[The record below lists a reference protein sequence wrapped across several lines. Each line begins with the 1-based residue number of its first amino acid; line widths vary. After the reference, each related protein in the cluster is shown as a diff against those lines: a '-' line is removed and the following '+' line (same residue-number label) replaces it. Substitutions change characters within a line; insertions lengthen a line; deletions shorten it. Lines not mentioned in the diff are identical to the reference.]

1 MEIYINIALGVLAIG
16 VTLFSYYLAIRNKIE
31 QAAKDAI
38 NAAEDLD
45 KIGAE
50 KMQVAVEQVYAII
63 PAIVKPVFPKD
74 FIEQIIQEVFD
85 KMIEFAEKQVAKE
98 QKKDGE

>member
-16 VTLFSYYLAIRNKIE
+16 VTFFSYYLAIRNKIE

-38 NAAEDLD
+38 NIAEDLD

-50 KMQVAVEQVYAII
+50 KMQIAVEQVYAVI

-85 KMIEFAEKQVAKE
+85 KMTEFAEKQVAKE
-98 QKKDGE
+98 QKKNAD

>member
-1 MEIYINIALGVLAIG
+1 MEVYINIALGVLAIG
-16 VTLFSYYLAIRNKIE
+16 VTLFSYYLAVKNKIE

-38 NAAEDLD
+38 NIAEDCD
-45 KIGAE
+45 KIGKE
-50 KMQVAVEQVYAII
+50 KMEIAVEQVYAVI

-85 KMIEFAEKQVAKE
+85 KMTEFAEKQVAKE
-98 QKKDGE
+98 QKKNAD

>member
-16 VTLFSYYLAIRNKIE
+16 VTFFSYYLAIRNKIE

-38 NAAEDLD
+38 NIAEDLD

-85 KMIEFAEKQVAKE
+85 KMTEFAEKQVAKE
-98 QKKDGE
+98 QKKNAD

>member
-31 QAAKDAI
+31 QAAKNAI
-38 NAAEDLD
+38 NVAEDLD

-50 KMQVAVEQVYAII
+50 KMEIAVEQVYAVI
-63 PAIVKPVFPKD
+63 PAIVKPVFSKE

-85 KMIEFAEKQVAKE
+85 KMTEFAKKQVAKE
-98 QKKDGE
+98 QSKNAD

>member
-1 MEIYINIALGVLAIG
+1 MEIYINIALGVLAVG
-16 VTLFSYYLAIRNKIE
+16 VTLFSYYLAIKNKIE
-31 QAAKDAI
+31 EAAKDAI

-50 KMQVAVEQVYAII
+50 KMQIAVEQVYAVIPTII
-63 PAIVKPVFPKD
+63 KPVFPKD

-85 KMIEFAEKQVAKE
+85 KMTEFAEKQVAKE
-98 QKKDGE
+98 QKKNVD

>member
-16 VTLFSYYLAIRNKIE
+16 VTFFSYYLAIRNKIE

-38 NAAEDLD
+38 NIAEDLD

-50 KMQVAVEQVYAII
+50 KMEIAVEQVYAVI
-63 PAIVKPVFPKD
+63 PAIVKPVFPKE
-74 FIEQIIQEVFD
+74 FIEQIIQEVFE
-85 KMIEFAEKQVAKE
+85 KMTEFAEKQVAKE
-98 QKKDGE
+98 QNKNAD

>member
-1 MEIYINIALGVLAIG
+1 MEIYINIVLGVLAIG
-16 VTLFSYYLAIRNKIE
+16 VTLFSYYLAIKNKIE
-31 QAAKDAI
+31 EVAKDAI

-50 KMQVAVEQVYAII
+50 KMQIAVEQVYAVI
-63 PAIVKPVFPKD
+63 PAIVKPAFPKD

-85 KMIEFAEKQVAKE
+85 KMTEFAEKQVAKE
-98 QKKDGE
+98 QKKNVD

>member
-1 MEIYINIALGVLAIG
+1 METYINIALGILAIG
-16 VTLFSYYLAIRNKIE
+16 VTIFSYYLAIKNKIE

-38 NAAEDLD
+38 NVAEDCD
-45 KIGAE
+45 KIGKE
-50 KMQVAVEQVYAII
+50 KMEIAVEQVYSVI

-85 KMIEFAEKQVAKE
+85 KMIEFAEKKVVKE
-98 QKKDGE
+98 QIKNGD

>member
-1 MEIYINIALGVLAIG
+1 METYINIALGVLAIG
-16 VTLFSYYLAIRNKIE
+16 VTIFSYYLAIKNKIE

-45 KIGAE
+45 KIGKE
-50 KMQVAVEQVYAII
+50 KMEIAVEQVYAVI

-74 FIEQIIQEVFD
+74 FIEQIVQEVFD
-85 KMIEFAEKQVAKE
+85 KMIEFAEKKVAKE
-98 QKKDGE
+98 QSKNAD

>member
-1 MEIYINIALGVLAIG
+1 MEVYINIALGVLAIG
-16 VTLFSYYLAIRNKIE
+16 VTFFSYYLAIRNKIE

-38 NAAEDLD
+38 NIAEDLD

-50 KMQVAVEQVYAII
+50 KMKIAVEQVYAVI

-85 KMIEFAEKQVAKE
+85 KMTEFAEKQVAKE
-98 QKKDGE
+98 QKKNAD

>member
-16 VTLFSYYLAIRNKIE
+16 VTLFSYYLAIKNKIE
-31 QAAKDAI
+31 EAAKDAI
-38 NAAEDLD
+38 NIAEDCD
-45 KIGAE
+45 KIGKE
-50 KMQVAVEQVYAII
+50 KMEIAVEQVYAVI

-85 KMIEFAEKQVAKE
+85 KMTEFAEKQVAKE
-98 QKKDGE
+98 QKKNGE

>member
-16 VTLFSYYLAIRNKIE
+16 VTLFSYYLAIKNKIE

-50 KMQVAVEQVYAII
+50 KMEIAVEQVCAVI
-63 PAIVKPVFPKD
+63 PAIVKPVFPKE
-74 FIEQIIQEVFD
+74 FIKQIIQEVFD
-85 KMIEFAEKQVAKE
+85 KMTEFAEKQVAKE
-98 QKKDGE
+98 QKKNAD